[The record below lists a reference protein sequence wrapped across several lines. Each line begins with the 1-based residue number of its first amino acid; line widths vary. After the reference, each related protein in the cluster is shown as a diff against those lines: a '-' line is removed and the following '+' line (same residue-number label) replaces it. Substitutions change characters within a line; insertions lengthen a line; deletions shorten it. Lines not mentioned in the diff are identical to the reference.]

1 LLIDDDVELCALLAE
16 YLGEHG
22 LQVDASHDGANGL
35 RLALEGRYDL
45 VLLDVMLPKLQ
56 GFEMLRRLRQRTKVP
71 VIMLTARIGEHD
83 RVNGLDG
90 GADDY
95 VLKPFAAVELLSRIR
110 AVLRRVQE
118 RMPDQPAHIEIN
130 GIRLN
135 VRTHQA
141 WVDGEPVDLTSTEF
155 EILELLVRS
164 PGRIVSRDEIVA
176 ALHQREA
183 TAHER
188 SLDVHMSH
196 IRAKLKGRGGAL
208 IRTVRGVGYVF
219 AEVE

>member
-1 LLIDDDVELCALLAE
+1 
-16 YLGEHG
+16 
-22 LQVDASHDGANGL
+22 VDASHDGANGL
-35 RLALEGRYDL
+35 RLALEGQYHL
-45 VLLDVMLPKLQ
+45 VLLDVMLPRLQ
-56 GFEMLRRLRQRTKVP
+56 GFDILRRLRQRTKVP
-71 VIMLTARIGEHD
+71 VIMLTARVGEDD

-95 VLKPFAAVELLSRIR
+95 VLKPFAAAELLSRIR

-118 RMPDQPAHIEIN
+118 RMPDQPATIETN
-130 GIRLN
+130 GVRLN

-141 WVDGEPVDLTSTEF
+141 WVDGEPMDLTSTEF

-164 PGRIVSRDEIVA
+164 PGRVVSRDEIVA
-176 ALHQREA
+176 TLHQREA

-196 IRAKLKGRGGAL
+196 IRAKLKRRGGAL
-208 IRTVRGVGYVF
+208 IRTVRGVGYAF
-219 AEVE
+219 AEGE